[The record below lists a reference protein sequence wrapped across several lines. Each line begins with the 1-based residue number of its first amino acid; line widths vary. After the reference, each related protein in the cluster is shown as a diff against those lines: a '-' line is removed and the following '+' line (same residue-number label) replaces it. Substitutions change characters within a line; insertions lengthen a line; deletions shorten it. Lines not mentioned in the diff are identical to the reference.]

1 MCDINIGITSNTS
14 SPCVRVIKLKGY
26 IVTVSIQIMSDDEFD
41 CAYEWFARRDNQ
53 CFRAAN
59 PEELLGIIVMWEYK
73 GINWR
78 SDDIEHKEYQNIIGN
93 ARVFDKNGNE
103 ITDI

>member
-1 MCDINIGITSNTS
+1 
-14 SPCVRVIKLKGY
+14 
-26 IVTVSIQIMSDDEFD
+26 
-41 CAYEWFARRDNQ
+41 
-53 CFRAAN
+53 
-59 PEELLGIIVMWEYK
+59 MWEYK

-78 SDDIEHKEYQNIIGN
+78 SDDIEHKDYQNIIGN